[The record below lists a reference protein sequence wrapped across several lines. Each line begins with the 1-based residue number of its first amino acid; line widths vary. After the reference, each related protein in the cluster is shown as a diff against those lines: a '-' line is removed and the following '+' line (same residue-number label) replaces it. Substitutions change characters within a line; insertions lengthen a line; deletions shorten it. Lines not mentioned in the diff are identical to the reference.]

1 MNSQRFVTA
10 CLLLLSQHSFLAAQ
24 SDAALEKGK
33 SIWLNSCADCH
44 GELGEGVE
52 GAFER
57 PLIGDDSIGQ
67 LTQVIE
73 RTMPEGSPEDCSGED
88 AKLVSEYLHYRF
100 YSEAARIRNRPPREM
115 LSRLTAKQLQQSLA
129 DLYANFMR
137 QQLTATQ
144 VTSGLRGRYFSD
156 ARYRKEQLKRV
167 EPALDFDFGRESPV
181 EGLEAT
187 EFSIRWDGGLLVKET
202 GRYEI
207 VVHSTCAFMFYLG
220 ADNREFINN
229 YVQSGDKT
237 EFRKTIKL
245 TAGRVYPLEIQF
257 RQNKRKTE
265 LPPAEFTLS
274 WIPPHGTQQVIPT
287 SHLVAE
293 SPADEFSLQ
302 TSLPP
307 DDQSYGF
314 ERGIAVDRDWDASVT
329 SAAIEFSKTAHTE
342 LWPRYQRQNKN
353 KGSGR
358 ELLADFLREL
368 VQVAFRRPLNDKE
381 FDKYINAQLAIEPDD
396 AEAIKRVCLLS
407 LKSPWFLYPTLDIN
421 HSKSQRIANRLA
433 LIMFD
438 SLPIRNEKL
447 GNLQLT
453 DKSSVKAYVL
463 KNMNDYRLR
472 AKTLDFIHS
481 WLNLSHIGAITK
493 NEESFPGFSLELV
506 SDLRDSLDDFVEYT
520 IWSEESDYRQ
530 LFQSQTGYTSKLM
543 EQVYGDDWKASSAAE
558 FDLALT
564 EESERQYGLLT
575 HPLLMSGLAYRDSTS
590 PIHRGVFLIRYMLG
604 RTLRPPAEA
613 FTPLSPDLHPDLTTR
628 ERVELQTSP
637 EGCQTCHSKINALG
651 FVLENFDA
659 IGAYRELEK
668 SQTINST
675 GQYTDREDNLVK
687 FDGVGDLAEYLATS
701 DDALRAFVS
710 RAFQHFVKQP
720 PAAFGAET
728 LDELVRSFRENDYN
742 IRELIAEIIVIA
754 AVDNS
759 VPSPPVAAS

>member
-1 MNSQRFVTA
+1 MNSQRYINA
-10 CLLLLSQHSFLAAQ
+10 CLLLLVPSAFGFAQ
-24 SDAALEKGK
+24 TSDAHKKGE

-52 GAFER
+52 GIYER
-57 PLIGDDSIGQ
+57 PLTGDDSIGQ
-67 LTQVIE
+67 LTKLVE
-73 RTMPEGSPEDCSGED
+73 RTMPEGSPEDCVGEE
-88 AKLVSEYLHYRF
+88 AKQVAEYLHYRF

-129 DLYANFMR
+129 DIYANFAR
-137 QQLTATQ
+137 QQLHADKVTA
-144 VTSGLRGRYFSD
+144 GLRGRYYSD
-156 ARYRKEQLKRV
+156 SRYRKEKLKRI

-220 ADNREFINN
+220 TDDREFINN

-245 TAGRVYPLEIQF
+245 TAGRIYPLEIEF

-274 WIPPHGTQQVIPT
+274 WVPPHGTEQVIPT

-293 SPADEFSLQ
+293 SPANEYSLQ

-314 ERGIAVDRDWDASVT
+314 ERGIAVDKDWDASVT
-329 SAAIEFSKTAHTE
+329 TAAIEFSKVANSE
-342 LWPRYQRQNKN
+342 LWPSYQRQNRN
-353 KGSGR
+353 KAKGR
-358 ELLADFLREL
+358 ELLSSFLREL
-368 VQVAFRRPLNDKE
+368 IEVAFRRPLTETE
-381 FDKYINAQLAIEPDD
+381 FEKYVEKQIRVEPDD

-407 LKSPWFLYPTLDIN
+407 LKSPWFLYPTLN
-421 HSKSQRIANRLA
+421 VELNESQRIVNRLA
-433 LIMFD
+433 LIMYD
-438 SLPIRNEKL
+438 SLPIRNEKHGKL
-447 GNLQLT
+447 NFKDEASVRSYVKKNL
-453 DKSSVKAYVL
+453 D
-463 KNMNDYRLR
+463 DYRLR

-481 WLNLSHIGAITK
+481 WLNLGHISTITK
-493 NEESFPGFSLELV
+493 SEESFPEFDADLV
-506 SDLRDSLDDFVEYT
+506 SDLRSSLDHFVEHV
-520 IWSEESDYRQ
+520 IWSEQSDYRE
-530 LFQSQTGYTSKLM
+530 LFLAKYGYTNSRIADF
-543 EQVYGDDWKASSAAE
+543 YGENWKPKTE
-558 FDLALT
+558 PGFDLVQT
-564 EESERQYGLLT
+564 QDSELHSGLLT
-575 HPLLMSGLAYRDSTS
+575 HPLLLSGLAYRDSTS

-604 RTLRPPAEA
+604 RTLRPPSEA

-637 EGCQTCHSKINALG
+637 DGCQTCHSKINGLG

-659 IGAYRELEK
+659 VGFYRETEK
-668 SQTINST
+668 SKAIDAI
-675 GQYTDREDNLVK
+675 GQYTDRKDNSVK
-687 FDGVGDLAEYLATS
+687 FDGVPDLASYLAES
-701 DDALRAFVS
+701 DDAHRAFVS

-720 PAAFGAET
+720 PAAFGPET
-728 LDELVRSFRENDYN
+728 LDRLVRFFRENDYN
-742 IRELIAEIIVIA
+742 IRELLTEIIVLA
-754 AVDNS
+754 S
-759 VPSPPVAAS
+759 VSNPSSSDQIDAS